1 MTSPDSTCWTVI
13 NGAARG
19 ERQHQD
25 DFSRRYAPIVRAY
38 VEARWRRSALC
49 SEADDAV
56 QEVFLEC
63 FRAGGVLER
72 VTEERPRTFRAF
84 LYGVTQNVALRF
96 EARAERKR
104 ELPAGS
110 AVDLDA
116 IERSEETLSQIFD
129 RAWARALLKEALKLQ
144 RTESQS
150 NGERAERRVE
160 LLRLRFEKGMPIRD
174 IAAEWKEDPALVH
187 REYLLA
193 RKEFRA
199 ALVAVL
205 KFHHPAS
212 DAEVEQE
219 LGLMRGLLA

>member
-1 MTSPDSTCWTVI
+1 MFTPDSTCWTVI
-13 NGAARG
+13 HGAARG
-19 ERQHQD
+19 QRQDQE
-25 DFSRRYAPIVRAY
+25 DFARRYAPVVRTY
-38 VEARWRRSALC
+38 IEARWRRSALI
-49 SEADDAV
+49 SEVDDAA

-63 FRAGGVLER
+63 FREGGVLDR
-72 VTEERPRTFRAF
+72 VSEQRPLTFRAF

-104 ELPAGS
+104 EVPAGS

-116 IERSEETLSQIFD
+116 IERTEETLSQIFD
-129 RAWARALLKEALKLQ
+129 RAWARALLKEALNLQ
-144 RTESQS
+144 RLESQS
-150 NGERAERRVE
+150 NGERAQRRIE

-174 IAAEWKEDPALVH
+174 IATEWKEDPALVH

-212 DAEVEQE
+212 DAEVERE
-219 LGLMRGLLA
+219 LDLMRGLLA